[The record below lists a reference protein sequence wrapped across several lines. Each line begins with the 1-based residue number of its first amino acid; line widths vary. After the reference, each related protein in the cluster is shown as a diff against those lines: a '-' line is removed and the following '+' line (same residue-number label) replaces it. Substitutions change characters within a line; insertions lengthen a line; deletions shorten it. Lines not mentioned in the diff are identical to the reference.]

1 MKYKSKKRV
10 NYNNVNKDTVKYIM
24 YTWAEIP
31 GFSSFGEYEG
41 NNNDIGIKNGAYGGK
56 ILGAGGAGFIMFVI
70 PKEKQATLRQ
80 KLPNC
85 AELSFK
91 FEDEGSTI
99 TSN

>member
-1 MKYKSKKRV
+1 MANKQYKWFLTKRNRMMKKNTPVVNDFHTHIKKEQ
-10 NYNNVNKDTVKYIM
+10 
-24 YTWAEIP
+24 EIL
-31 GFSSFGEYEG
+31 
-41 NNNDIGIKNGAYGGK
+41 DIS
-56 ILGAGGAGFIMFVI
+56 M
-70 PKEKQATLRQ
+70 KESLRQ